1 MSLHTEGLHTSDIL
15 LLEAVKEVNV
25 VQSCILPTMTLD
37 LKDVNSNTFY
47 SKLQQNFY
55 STFLNFD
62 KEFLS
67 YGLSVVLNIEE
78 IIINPTQQGEV
89 YLQPPHNRFCNFG
102 KERDTR
108 VGVKGKCKFNFGEWL
123 GYTTKKVFNGHGPL
137 KWSGWQIFLVSKS
150 LFFSLYLKIL
160 AQIIESNLNFLT
172 QYLG

>member
-1 MSLHTEGLHTSDIL
+1 MTLHTEGLHTSDIL
-15 LLEAVKEVNV
+15 LLEAVKEVNI

-62 KEFLS
+62 KEFLL

-89 YLQPPHNRFCNFG
+89 YLQPPHNRFCSFW
-102 KERDTR
+102 KERDSR
-108 VGVKGKCKFNFGEWL
+108 VCEKGSVNSSLVIFHRKFSQKIFSEL
-123 GYTTKKVFNGHGPL
+123 
-137 KWSGWQIFLVSKS
+137 SGQQIFPVSNHG
-150 LFFSLYLKIL
+150 I
-160 AQIIESNLNFLT
+160 
-172 QYLG
+172 